1 MKLLFNR
8 AARPYLAGV
17 AVGVLLIAGCSGGRS
32 LPSTGAGSG
41 LAPSSRTAAGFSVTG
56 MAPEGFVPDAC
67 TNPKILKVCVRPG
80 GSAKLGIKL
89 TCHNGSSRVIPCGKV
104 HWSTKMS
111 HAGLAGSFKPDPG
124 NPTAE
129 TVTATKSTKIGHY
142 SQRISFKCSA
152 FPSCMGSQKGA
163 VWVI

>member
-1 MKLLFNR
+1 VKLLFNR
-8 AARPYLAGV
+8 GARPYLAGL

-41 LAPSSRTAAGFSVTG
+41 FAPSSRMTAGFSVSG
-56 MAPEGFVPDAC
+56 MAPEGFMPDAC

-89 TCHNGSSRVIPCGKV
+89 TCKKGSKVVKCGRV

-111 HAGLAGSFKPDPG
+111 HAGLAGTFSPNPG
-124 NPTAE
+124 NPTTE

-142 SQRISFKCSA
+142 SQTISFKCSA
-152 FPSCMGSQKGA
+152 FPSCAGHGKGA